1 MKILYGVQGTGNG
14 HITRARAMQSALA
27 KAGIEVDWVFS
38 GRDKDKFFD
47 MDAFG
52 DYKVFKGLSF
62 ATKSGKVDLIKTF
75 AEASLG
81 QMYIDIKTL
90 DLKQYQLVVTD
101 FEPVVAW
108 AARKQG
114 MPCIGIGHQYA
125 FDHAI
130 PKAANSF
137 ASDAIM
143 KWFAPVTQG
152 VGVHWHHF
160 GQPILP
166 PIIENDQHGFCD
178 QNQTLVYLPF
188 EKSEH
193 VLNVLRQFEHAF
205 VFHTSDIPEGRYGN
219 VLVKGFSRDGFKESL
234 HSTNGVICNA
244 GFELASEA
252 LSLGRK
258 IMVKPL
264 KGQMEQSSNALAL
277 STLGL
282 GLSTSTIDTAAISKF
297 ISTAQTQQVNYPDV
311 SALLATWLKNYPN
324 ISLDALV
331 NDAWQGVNIPA
342 YVQPAK
348 PSKATLAIAS

>member
-14 HITRARAMQSALA
+14 HITRARAMQAALQ

-38 GRDKDKFFD
+38 GREPEKFFD

-52 DYKVFKGLSF
+52 DYKVFKGLTF
-62 ATKSGKVDLIKTF
+62 ATRAGKVDLLKTF

-81 QMYIDIKTL
+81 QMYKDINTL
-90 DLKQYQLVVTD
+90 DLARYDLVITD

-114 MPCIGIGHQYA
+114 MPCLGIGHQYA
-125 FDHAI
+125 FDHDI
-130 PKAANSF
+130 PKAENSV

-143 KWFAPVTQG
+143 KWFAPVTLG
-152 VGVHWHHF
+152 VGVHWSHF

-166 PIIENDQHGFCD
+166 PIIEADHTAERGDNK
-178 QNQTLVYLPF
+178 TLVYLPF
-188 EKSEH
+188 EKSKK
-193 VLNVLRQFEHAF
+193 VLNVLTQFDHPF
-205 VFHTSDIPEGRYGN
+205 IFHCADIEPGQYDN
-219 VLVKGFSRDGFKESL
+219 VLIKGFSREGFKESL
-234 HSTNGVICNA
+234 HTTDGVICNA

-277 STLGL
+277 SELGL
-282 GLSTSTIDTAAISKF
+282 GLSEPKITEKAVQRFLSHASLA
-297 ISTAQTQQVNYPDV
+297 QVNYPDV
-311 SALLATWLKNYPN
+311 PSLLASWLQRYPHE
-324 ISLDALV
+324 SLDSLV
-331 NDAWQGVNIPA
+331 ARAWDGVLLPA
-342 YVQPAK
+342 QQN
-348 PSKATLAIAS
+348 SATSLSLVG